1 MKITFA
7 FNDDEGELVAIGK
20 SALSVDGPVTA
31 SYQPG
36 DHDYHRVI
44 ERRLTPWGKLAVDI
58 ACAELDD
65 QLTIRVTSDDGLVF
79 CPSAQDEAAQQAVLG
94 QLRDNLALDTAQ
106 LKLKT
111 SCIFGPDTPAPE
123 LSFVSANFHA
133 THG

>member
-7 FNDDEGELVAIGK
+7 FNDEEGELVAIGK
-20 SALSVDGPVTA
+20 AALSVDGPVTA

-58 ACAELDD
+58 ACAGLDD
-65 QLTIRVTSDDGLVF
+65 QLTIRLIRDGGLVF
-79 CPSAQDEAAQQAVLG
+79 CPSVLDEAAQQAVLD
-94 QLRDNLALDTAQ
+94 QLRGNLALDAAQ
-106 LKLKT
+106 LDLKT
-111 SCIFGPDTPAPE
+111 RCIFGPDTPSPE
-123 LSFVSANFHA
+123 LSFISATFHA